1 MKRHGLTLLE
11 LMVAMIL
18 TGILAWIALGMFS
31 GESANFQRTREKI
44 KMQSDSRE
52 GMRILEEELRNAGY
66 ANVLMGASRIAQTVS
81 TCSDVQ
87 YSSQG
92 ETISETNSG
101 SLATGDAVSVRFYE
115 IPSTGVLST
124 CATGAG
130 SQFREISYRLNSGKL
145 ERRYRRDTVDATASW
160 IPILENVVSFQ
171 IQYGM
176 VTAVADHPTNL
187 TPAQTSNSANWSGH
201 GATPLTVGG
210 TSTQVEFTG
219 WTTATRTAMLSTGID
234 TTQAGEA
241 YRVTF
246 TATANAALLDAV
258 NGYDTSLLSTG
269 SPYMGSRLVLMRTDG
284 TESNRVGFRL
294 PTIANVPQDYEIFLV
309 GQGVTYGTSGTPTR
323 IAYKG
328 RLRIGASSTAGQKLT
343 FTNVQVRRANRTNY
357 YKWID
362 APTSAEMAQ
371 VGAMKVTL
379 LVKSA
384 QSDLEGAAPSFTK
397 HQLGDTAV
405 GNYTA
410 TGDAAKRSHILYQRI
425 IPVVNNVL

>member
-44 KMQSDSRE
+44 KLQSDSRE
-52 GMRILEEELRNAGY
+52 GIRILEEELRNAGY
-66 ANVLMGASRIAQTVS
+66 ANVLTGSSRIAQTVS
-81 TCSDVQ
+81 TCSQVR
-87 YSSQG
+87 YSTEG
-92 ETISETNSG
+92 EAISETNSG
-101 SLATGDAVSVRFYE
+101 SLSTGDAVSVRFYE
-115 IPSTGVLST
+115 IPSSGVLST
-124 CATGAG
+124 CATGSS

-145 ERRYRRDTVDATASW
+145 ERRYRRDTADATASW

-176 VTAVADHPTNL
+176 VTAVDDYPASL
-187 TPAQTSNSANWSGH
+187 TPAQTSNSANWSGQ
-201 GATPLTVGG
+201 GTSFTIGG
-210 TSTQVEFTG
+210 TSSQVELTG
-219 WTTATRTAMLSTGID
+219 WTTLTSTARLTTPID
-234 TTQAGEA
+234 TMRQGEA

-246 TATANAALLDAV
+246 TATANAALLDAT
-258 NGYDTSLLSTG
+258 NGYDSSLATA
-269 SPYMGSRLVLMRTDG
+269 SPYMGSRLSFLREDG

-309 GQGVTYGTSGTPTR
+309 AQGNTNTGSNPTR
-323 IAYKG
+323 ICYRG
-328 RLRIGASSTAGQKLT
+328 RLRAGASSAAGQKLT
-343 FTNVQVRRANRTNY
+343 LTNVVVRRANRTNY
-357 YKWID
+357 YRWLD

-371 VGAMKVTL
+371 VGAMRVTL

-384 QSDLEGAAPSFTK
+384 QSDLQGSAPTFTK
-397 HQLGDTAV
+397 YQLGDTAV

-410 TGDAAKRSHILYQRI
+410 SGTDAKRSHILYQRI